1 MPDDNQSHQPA
12 PDPHDTNPPASELAA
27 EMTTDEL
34 AEAKRYGRIG
44 LVCALLDKAV
54 DIVYLGIMAL
64 LLAPAI
70 DAWLTGSSL
79 LQNCWS
85 LRLVALFLIVI
96 GLHACVSFPLSY
108 YSDHVLE
115 HRFGLSNLTFG
126 GWLWRYAKRLALA
139 VGFGMLMF
147 LGLFW
152 IIWLTGAYWWLVGA
166 GAFFLVSVLLGQ
178 IMPVVILPLFYK
190 IERLERVDL
199 SDRLERLAEGT
210 GLSIEGIYRILLSQE
225 TAKANAMLAGLGRTR
240 RVLLGDTLLDQFTPE
255 EIEVVF
261 AHEIG
266 HHVHRH
272 IRKMIATGIVYSA
285 AGFWICDRLLAA
297 WITRVDGG
305 FDYANL
311 PEYVYAL
318 PLVMFILVVF
328 GTLVEPLGNT
338 VTRRYERQSD
348 RYALQRTGLHQA
360 YTSAFRKLSKLNKDD
375 PDPHWLEVLLFHSHP
390 PISERLRLAEGTKL
404 ETNQSA
410 V

>member
-1 MPDDNQSHQPA
+1 MPNESQSRQPT
-12 PDPHDTNPPASELAA
+12 PDEEPTDASDSNLAD
-27 EMTTDEL
+27 EMTPDEL
-34 AEAKRYGRIG
+34 AEAKRYGRVG
-44 LVCALLDKAV
+44 LVCTLLDKAIDV
-54 DIVYLGIMAL
+54 VYLGAMAL

-70 DAWLTGSSL
+70 DAWLAKASL
-79 LQNCWS
+79 MADCWS

-108 YSDHVLE
+108 YSGHVLE
-115 HRFGLSNLTFG
+115 HRFGLSNLTFA

-152 IIWLTGAYWWLVGA
+152 IIWLTGGYWWLVGA

-190 IERLERVDL
+190 IERLERADL
-199 SDRLERLAEGT
+199 SERLERLAEGT

-240 RVLLGDTLLDQFTPE
+240 RVLLGDTLLDQFTPD

-272 IRKMIATGIVYSA
+272 IRKMILAGIVYSA

-360 YTSAFRKLSKLNKDD
+360 YNSAFRKLSKLNKDD

-390 PISERLRLAEGTKL
+390 PISERLRLAKTDAG
-404 ETNQSA
+404 QS
-410 V
+410 

>member
-1 MPDDNQSHQPA
+1 MPDDNQSHQP
-12 PDPHDTNPPASELAA
+12 PPEADGTDGPQSAVA
-27 EMTTDEL
+27 EMTPDEL

-44 LVCALLDKAV
+44 LVCTLLDKAIDV
-54 DIVYLGIMAL
+54 VYLGVMAL
-64 LLAPAI
+64 LFAHAI
-70 DAWLTGSSL
+70 DAWLGKATL
-79 LQNCWS
+79 LESCWS
-85 LRLVALFLIVI
+85 LRLVVLFLIVT
-96 GLHACVSFPLSY
+96 GLHACISFPLSY
-108 YSDHVLE
+108 YSGHVVE
-115 HRFGLSNLTFG
+115 HRFGLSNLTCA

-139 VGFGMLMF
+139 VGFGMLIF

-152 IIWLTGAYWWLVGA
+152 IIRLAGPYWWLVGA

-190 IERLERVDL
+190 IERLDRVDL
-199 SDRLERLAEGT
+199 SDRLKRLAQGT

-272 IRKMIATGIVYSA
+272 IRKMILTGIFSSA

-297 WITRVDGG
+297 WVTRVDGS

-311 PEYVYAL
+311 SEYVYAL
-318 PLVMFILVVF
+318 PLVMFVLVVF

-360 YTSAFRKLSKLNKDD
+360 YNSAFRKLSKLNKDD

-390 PISERLRLAEGTKL
+390 PISERLRLAEDTRV

-410 V
+410 P

>member
-1 MPDDNQSHQPA
+1 MPDDNQSHQP
-12 PDPHDTNPPASELAA
+12 PPEADSTDGQQFAA
-27 EMTTDEL
+27 QMTPDEL
-34 AEAKRYGRIG
+34 IEAKRYGRIG
-44 LVCALLDKAV
+44 LVCTLADKAI
-54 DIVYLGIMAL
+54 DIVYLGTMAL

-70 DAWLTGSSL
+70 DAWLTKSTL
-79 LQNCWS
+79 LDNCWS

-108 YSDHVLE
+108 YSGHLLE
-115 HRFGLSNLTFG
+115 HRFGLSNLTFA

-152 IIWLTGAYWWLVGA
+152 IIRLTGSYWWLAGA

-190 IERLERVDL
+190 IERLDRTDL
-199 SDRLERLAEGT
+199 SERLERLAEGT

-225 TAKANAMLAGLGRTR
+225 TSKANAMLAGLGRTR
-240 RVLLGDTLLDQFTPE
+240 RVLLGDTLLDRFTPE
-255 EIEVVF
+255 EIEIVF

-272 IRKMIATGIVYSA
+272 IRKMILTGIVYSA

-297 WITRVDGG
+297 WITRVDGS
-305 FDYANL
+305 FDYAAL
-311 PEYVYAL
+311 SEYVYAL
-318 PLVMFILVVF
+318 PLVMFVLVVF

-338 VTRRYERQSD
+338 ISRRYERQSD
-348 RYALQRTGLHQA
+348 RYALKRTGLSQA
-360 YTSAFRKLSKLNKDD
+360 YTSAFRKLSRLNKDD
-375 PDPHWLEVLLFHSHP
+375 PDPHWLEVVLFHGHP
-390 PISERLRLAEGTKL
+390 PISERLRLAEGTIL

>member
-1 MPDDNQSHQPA
+1 MPDDNQPHQPA
-12 PDPHDTNPPASELAA
+12 PDPQDTNPPASELAA

-44 LVCALLDKAV
+44 LVCTLLDKAV
-54 DIVYLGIMAL
+54 DIAYLGIMAL

-85 LRLVALFLIVI
+85 LRLIVLFLIVI

-152 IIWLTGAYWWLVGA
+152 IIWLTGGYWWLVGA

-190 IERLERVDL
+190 IERLERADL
-199 SDRLERLAEGT
+199 SERLERLAEGT

-390 PISERLRLAEGTKL
+390 PISERLRLAKTD
-404 ETNQSA
+404 A
-410 V
+410 D